1 MMGAVLLSIMY
12 AADDA
17 APSVVEV
24 LAVVTNLIV
33 APLATAPDHSTSSVF
48 STLSSAEGIPGS
60 VPLTMMVGAFAGR
73 PKDERKV
80 ATSVRLISLRPA
92 MAIVWPVPSTLAFHR
107 GRTL

>member
-33 APLATAPDHSTSSVF
+33 APLATAPDHSTSRVF
-48 STLSSAEGIPGS
+48 SVWSPALGVPGS
-60 VPLTMMVGAFAGR
+60 APLTMTVGAFAGR
-73 PKDERKV
+73 PKAERKV

-92 MAIVWPVPSTLAFHR
+92 IAIVWPVPSMPAFHS